1 VDCATI
7 NGGFPLPPAG
17 EPVRVVDCHHS
28 TCDADTRVRLPGVV
42 PSRAVRRV
50 VCQRCEEPYQP
61 ERVAVVS
68 DRRSRSLSWQ
78 WLSLPVAAVAVVGGL
93 LVLQGGEESES
104 VPPPAPPVG
113 APDGADAPSR
123 RSSGPGKVPK
133 DAQLISESTFQ
144 LALPP
149 GWKRTTA
156 TGGATF
162 AAAAPAGEA
171 DVMLW
176 IEEDRKLDFASF
188 EARSL
193 DQLESLAG
201 SAGVVERNP
210 GPTPETTSITIAPT
224 SVPEGAPDYEVL
236 LRSSGDY
243 WYYLATTSQP
253 GASPEVTNG
262 IALVQGSFLPQGSAR

>member
-1 VDCATI
+1 
-7 NGGFPLPPAG
+7 
-17 EPVRVVDCHHS
+17 VRVFRCHHS
-28 TCDADTRVRLPGVV
+28 TCDGDTSVRLPGVV

-50 VCQRCEEPYQP
+50 VCQRCEQPYEP
-61 ERVAVVS
+61 EHVAVVS
-68 DRRSRSLSWQ
+68 DRPSPSLSWH

-93 LVLQGGEESES
+93 LVLQGGEESDS
-104 VPPPAPPVG
+104 VPPPAPPASV
-113 APDGADAPSR
+113 PDRANAPSQR
-123 RSSGPGKVPK
+123 PDTAAKVPK

-144 LALPP
+144 LALPA
-149 GWKRTTA
+149 GWKRTTPS
-156 TGGATF
+156 GGATF
-162 AAAAPAGEA
+162 AAVAPGAEA
-171 DVMLW
+171 DLMLW
-176 IEEDRKLDFASF
+176 IEEDPKLDFASF

-210 GPTPETTSITIAPT
+210 GPTPETTSITIAPA
-224 SVPEGAPDYEVL
+224 SAPEGAPNYEVL

-253 GASPEVTNG
+253 GASPEATDG

>member
-1 VDCATI
+1 VDRATT

-17 EPVRVVDCHHS
+17 EPVRLVDCHHP
-28 TCDADTRVRLPGVV
+28 TCDGDTRVRLPGVV

-50 VCQRCEEPYQP
+50 VCQRCEQPYEP

-68 DRRSRSLSWQ
+68 DRRSPSLT
-78 WLSLPVAAVAVVGGL
+78 WLSLPVAAAAVVGAL
-93 LVLQGGEESES
+93 LVLQGGDESEP
-104 VPPPAPPVG
+104 VPTPASPAG
-113 APDGADAPSR
+113 APDAADRPSQRPNGAA
-123 RSSGPGKVPK
+123 KVPK

-149 GWKRTTA
+149 GWKRTTPS
-156 TGGATF
+156 GGATF
-162 AAAAPAGEA
+162 AAVAPGGEA

-176 IEEDRKLDFASF
+176 IEEDPKLDFASF

-201 SAGVVERNP
+201 SAGVVERSP

-224 SVPEGAPDYEVL
+224 SAPEGAPNYEVV
-236 LRSSGDY
+236 LRSGGDY

-253 GASPEVTNG
+253 GASPEATDG